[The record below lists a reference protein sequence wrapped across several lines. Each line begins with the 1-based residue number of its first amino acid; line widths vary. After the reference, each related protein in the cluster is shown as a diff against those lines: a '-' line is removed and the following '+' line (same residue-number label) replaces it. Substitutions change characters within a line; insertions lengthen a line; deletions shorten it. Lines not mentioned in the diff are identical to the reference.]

1 MTVNLPI
8 PEIRKRLYQ
17 LADEH
22 GLDELRELADAS
34 YRKPPLRVTPRRF
47 AKPTPDQKR
56 QVIELAETFI
66 HMPMREIGRRV
77 GIDQGRVSEIL
88 NAEARRKEKALAD

>member
-1 MTVNLPI
+1 MTHMSI
-8 PEIRKRLYQ
+8 PAIRKRLYE
-17 LADEH
+17 LAKET
-22 GLDELRELADAS
+22 GIDELEKLADAS
-34 YRKPPLRVTPRRF
+34 YRKPALRVSPRRF
-47 AKPTPDQKR
+47 AKPTEEQKR

-88 NAEARRKEKALAD
+88 NSHARKKEDA